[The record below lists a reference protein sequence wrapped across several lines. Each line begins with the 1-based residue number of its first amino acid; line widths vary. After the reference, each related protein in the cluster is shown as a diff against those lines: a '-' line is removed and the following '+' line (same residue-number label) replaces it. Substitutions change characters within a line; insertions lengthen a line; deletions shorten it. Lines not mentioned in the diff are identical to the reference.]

1 MQVSHLVSRST
12 KNFGKT
18 KFSYAKSCTSYL
30 VFMIQKKKLLQII
43 CVLTIGAH
51 ESELS
56 VVGTF
61 GSVLEYLVL

>member
-1 MQVSHLVSRST
+1 MQVSHLVSRLT

-30 VFMIQKKKLLQII
+30 VFMIQKKLLQII

>member
-1 MQVSHLVSRST
+1 MHVVLSIHDS
-12 KNFGKT
+12 K
-18 KFSYAKSCTSYL
+18 
-30 VFMIQKKKLLQII
+30 KKKLLQII